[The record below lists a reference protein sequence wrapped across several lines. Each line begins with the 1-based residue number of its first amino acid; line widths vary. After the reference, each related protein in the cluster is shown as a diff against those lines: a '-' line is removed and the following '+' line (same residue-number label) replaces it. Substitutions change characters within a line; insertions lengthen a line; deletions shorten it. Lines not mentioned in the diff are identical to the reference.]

1 MSINFQVNSQ
11 NISQIAMS
19 ARIPGFLGRFG
30 PDRVQVEF
38 DWSSIGAIDVS
49 CISCQN
55 RLSVEWG

>member
-1 MSINFQVNSQ
+1 
-11 NISQIAMS
+11 MS
-19 ARIPGFLGRFG
+19 ARIPDFLGRLG

-49 CISCQN
+49 CISGQN